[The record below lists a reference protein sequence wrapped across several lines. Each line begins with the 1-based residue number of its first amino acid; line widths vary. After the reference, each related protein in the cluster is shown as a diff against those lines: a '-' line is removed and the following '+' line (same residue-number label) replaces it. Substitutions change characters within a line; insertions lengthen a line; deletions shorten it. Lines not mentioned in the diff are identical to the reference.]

1 MPRSWREQ
9 KGAALVEYVMI
20 LPMLLFL
27 FLGTLEIFRL
37 LSIKQSLRIGVK
49 RALPCISHW
58 RDETYRREY
67 DCEHIVTHIT
77 DELSRNPFAPQDDV
91 RLTVT
96 VDPANLDVDY
106 GQLVRLTAVAEV
118 KLGFIYF
125 FPGRSTVTI
134 AEYADTFI
142 DVSPDFLGFD
152 PNVRFPLEPEGT
164 TPTPM
169 PQPATRP

>member
-1 MPRSWREQ
+1 MPEIGRGQR
-9 KGAALVEYVMI
+9 GAALVEYVMI

-27 FLGTLEIFRL
+27 FLGTLEVFRL
-37 LSIKQSLRIGVK
+37 FSIKQSLRIGVK

-58 RDETYRREY
+58 KDVTYRREY
-67 DCEHIVTHIT
+67 DCENIATHIA

-96 VDPANLDVDY
+96 VDPANLDVEY

-134 AEYADTFI
+134 AEYADTFM
-142 DVSPDFLGFD
+142 DASPAFLDFD
-152 PNVRFPLEPEGT
+152 PNVRFPLEPEGI

-169 PQPATRP
+169 PQPTPRP